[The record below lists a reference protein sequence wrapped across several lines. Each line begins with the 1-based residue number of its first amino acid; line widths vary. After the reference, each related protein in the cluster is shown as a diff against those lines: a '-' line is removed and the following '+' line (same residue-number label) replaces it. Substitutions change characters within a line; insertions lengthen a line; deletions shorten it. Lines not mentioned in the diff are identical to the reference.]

1 MSNSPILKFNLKNN
15 NVESTVPLNGVSVVL
30 ARTTKGPQNDPS
42 TLISS
47 LSQLSKVYG
56 KEIVPDGSISNIEKA
71 LAGGSTLRIVRVQG
85 SDATKGLVGT
95 KSKDLFSIQVGSIK
109 IGFGLQTKYK
119 GDSIGSG
126 STYTFQAAINGSSVV
141 YKVVDADGNTILDSG
156 TMFTFKSKDD
166 NNAAVFDYLALSNFF
181 QSNPYFEP
189 IITTPSDQITSIE
202 GMIDWLGTV
211 DGSNQIITVQFNSAD
226 LTADYT
232 SVEGTPGDQGTTPT
246 LQDWET
252 AFESILDFNDMY
264 QVIASHVHQHL
275 SSTDSVKFHAFV
287 KTYADKLQEWIYY
300 IECPKINDTKDKM
313 IAWMNTTLAAVGHS
327 MFIAYFGA
335 GIKYYNN
342 AGILKDCDVLGSVI
356 GLGDASAINY
366 GPYKSF
372 AGMNR
377 GTLPDALGPVSPNY
391 GSPSRYDDI
400 NDLAHSYLN
409 LIVVKDTKS
418 SGKVA
423 MLWHNFT
430 SQVKQDSFRFIS
442 NVRLVLYM
450 KKQFRPIIESYF
462 EEPNIWGS
470 WKRLYLEAKPI
481 IDDLVTDEAI
491 TDPNWMGDQDA
502 TSWADLQINNEA
514 DASQGKYHAQF
525 KFKDVATMQEITLD
539 LVIDQASKESS
550 VSISN

>member
-47 LSQLSKVYG
+47 LSQFSKVYG

-95 KSKDLFSIQVGSIK
+95 KDKDLFSIQVGSIK

-126 STYTFQAAINGSSVV
+126 STYTFQAALNGSSVV

-181 QSNPYFEP
+181 QSNQYFEP
-189 IITTPSDQITSIE
+189 IITTPNGQITSIE
-202 GMIDWLGTV
+202 GMIDWLSTV
-211 DGSNQIITVQFNSAD
+211 DGSNQTITVQFNSAE
-226 LTADYT
+226 LTTTYT
-232 SVEGTPGDQGTTPT
+232 SVNGTPGNQGTTPT

-264 QVIASHVHQHL
+264 QVIASHIHQHL
-275 SSTDSVKFHAFV
+275 PTDSIEFHAFV

-300 IECPKINDTKDKM
+300 IECPKINDTKAKM

-481 IDDLVTDEAI
+481 IDDLVTNEAI
-491 TDPNWMGDQDA
+491 TDPNWIGDQDA
-502 TSWADLQINNEA
+502 TSWSDLQINNEA
-514 DASQGKYHAQF
+514 DARQGKYHAQF

>member
-95 KSKDLFSIQVGSIK
+95 KDKDLFSIQVGSIK

-126 STYTFQAAINGSSVV
+126 STYTFQAALNGSSVV

-181 QSNPYFEP
+181 QSNLYFEP

-202 GMIDWLGTV
+202 GMIDWLGTI

-226 LTADYT
+226 LTVDYT
-232 SVEGTPGDQGTTPT
+232 SVDGTPGDQGTTPT

-300 IECPKINDTKDKM
+300 IECPKTNDTKAKM
-313 IAWMNTTLAAVGHS
+313 ITWMNTTFASVGHS

-481 IDDLVTDEAI
+481 IDGLVTDEAI
-491 TDPNWMGDQDA
+491 TDPNWIGDQDA
-502 TSWADLQINNEA
+502 TSWSDLQINNEA
-514 DASQGKYHAQF
+514 DARQGKYHAQF

>member
-1 MSNSPILKFNLKNN
+1 MSNSPILKVNLKNN

-47 LSQLSKVYG
+47 LSQFSKVYG

-71 LAGGSTLRIVRVQG
+71 LAGGSTLRIVRVQS

-95 KSKDLFSIQVGSIK
+95 KDKDLFSIQVGSIK

-126 STYTFQAAINGSSVV
+126 STYAFQAALNGSSVV

-181 QSNPYFEP
+181 QSNQYFEP
-189 IITTPSDQITSIE
+189 IITTPNGQITSIE
-202 GMIDWLGTV
+202 GMIDWLSTV
-211 DGSNQIITVQFNSAD
+211 DGSNQTITVQFNSAE
-226 LTADYT
+226 LTTTYT
-232 SVEGTPGDQGTTPT
+232 SVNGTPGNQGTTPT

-264 QVIASHVHQHL
+264 QVIASHIHQHL
-275 SSTDSVKFHAFV
+275 PTDSIEFHSFV

-300 IECPKINDTKDKM
+300 IECPKINDTKAKM
-313 IAWMNTTLAAVGHS
+313 IAWMNTTLASVGHS

-377 GTLPDALGPVSPNY
+377 GTLPDAIGPVSPNY

-481 IDDLVTDEAI
+481 IDDLVTNEAI
-491 TDPNWMGDQDA
+491 TDPNWIGDQDA
-502 TSWADLQINNEA
+502 TSWSDLQINNEA
-514 DASQGKYHAQF
+514 DARQGKYHAQF

-539 LVIDQASKESS
+539 LVIDKASKESS

>member
-95 KSKDLFSIQVGSIK
+95 KDNDLFSIQVGSIK

-226 LTADYT
+226 LTTDYT

-275 SSTDSVKFHAFV
+275 SSTDSVKFHSFV

-300 IECPKINDTKDKM
+300 IECPKTNDTKAKM

-481 IDDLVTDEAI
+481 IDDLVIDEAI

-502 TSWADLQINNEA
+502 TSWSDLQINNEA
-514 DASQGKYHAQF
+514 DARQGKYHAQF